1 MDEQLIQRTR
11 YILHNRV
18 RQVQKSHIN
27 LFPSACSRL
36 LNWLKNH
43 PIFSPMLLQ
52 LAKSNLSSK
61 AVINAIANSV
71 KNDSGINGIPRATC
85 NSFEELAADYYHI
98 VQGLSEISDTDEYQ
112 MKGGLNMFAIYI
124 VQENIQDFE
133 KSFEI
138 IKDYAI
144 DGLFEYLDEQL
155 DTRNAIYGLLLK
167 YKQEAEWFSRSDL
180 RKTAIE
186 GYNGKYGERALTI
199 DLQKFIFN
207 QGVDFIIEPS
217 SASGEVDLVL
227 KASDSRYLIIDAKYL
242 PDSSSRSEIVKKLA
256 AGFHQ
261 VMRYC
266 EDYNEPEGF
275 LVTFLNTNK
284 RINLELSET
293 DSFPFIT
300 IGSKTIYHMFIN
312 ICEEVSASKS
322 GKADEIII
330 SLDELKSTE

>member
-18 RQVQKSHIN
+18 RQVQKSRVN
-27 LFPSACSRL
+27 LFPSSCARL

-43 PIFSPMLLQ
+43 PIFAPIIAKLE
-52 LAKSNLSSK
+52 KSNLDSQNM
-61 AVINAIANSV
+61 VNAIVNSV
-71 KNDSGINGIPRATC
+71 KKNESISSVPRTTFT
-85 NSFEELAADYYHI
+85 SFEEQAADYYHI
-98 VQGLSEISDTDEYQ
+98 VKGLSEIPDTDEYQ
-112 MKGGLNMFAIYI
+112 MKDGIDLFSYYL
-124 VQENIQDFE
+124 VRENFSDFE
-133 KSFEI
+133 KSFEV

-167 YKQEAEWFSRSDL
+167 YKQKAEWFSSSDL

-242 PDSSSRSEIVKKLA
+242 PDSTYRSEIVRKLST
-256 AGFHQ
+256 GFHQ

-284 RINLELSET
+284 RINLELPEA
-293 DSFPFIT
+293 DSFSFIT